1 MAIRPCIVSNK
12 RRYEMKKILVALML
26 VTLLSTFSSADDR
39 RRMGQGMG
47 EGMMG
52 GRMREM
58 MRDVMGMGSNP
69 WFRYG
74 VTLTLQNAEKLG
86 LTDKQKDQ
94 LDDIRIKYTKEII
107 RQDAEID
114 IAGMDLDKLLKEP
127 AVDLPKVRDTL
138 KKIYDMKVQMRYLR
152 IGAFVEARKVLT
164 EEQKGKLK
172 KLMEKPVAPMMM
184 GGMME
189 GMGEMMGG
197 GMMGG
202 ESGEKGPM
210 TQEKAAGEVTV
221 IATLKN
227 PDDIGGKED
236 LEFEVKLDT
245 HTVNLDKFDFEKGVL
260 LMDDKG
266 KTYKPSSTET
276 SGSGHH
282 REAEVYFKN
291 PGKVKSLELLVRDVG
306 GVKETVLKWEISPK
320 MMGE

>member
-1 MAIRPCIVSNK
+1 
-12 RRYEMKKILVALML
+12 MKKVLIALML
-26 VTLLSTFSSADDR
+26 VGLLSTFSSADER
-39 RRMGQGMG
+39 R
-47 EGMMG
+47 GMMG
-52 GRMREM
+52 GHMGEM
-58 MRDVMGMGSNP
+58 MKGMMGMGENP
-69 WFRYG
+69 WFHHG
-74 VTLTLQNAEKLG
+74 VSMTLMNAEKLG
-86 LTDKQKDQ
+86 LSDKQKEQ
-94 LDDIRIKYTKEII
+94 LEDLKDKYTKEII
-107 RQDAEID
+107 RQDAERQISE
-114 IAGMDLDKLLKEP
+114 MDMDKILK
-127 AVDLPKVRDTL
+127 ADDTDLSKVKDAL
-138 KKIYDMKVQMRYLR
+138 KKVEGIETQIRYIR
-152 IGAFVEARKVLT
+152 IEAFTEARKVLT

-184 GGMME
+184 KEMMGGMME
-189 GMGEMMGG
+189 GMEEMMGG

-245 HTVNLDKFDFEKGVL
+245 HTVNLDKFDFEKGIL

>member
-1 MAIRPCIVSNK
+1 
-12 RRYEMKKILVALML
+12 MKKVLIALLL
-26 VTLLSTFSSADDR
+26 VTSLSTYSQADER

-52 GRMREM
+52 GQMREM

-86 LTDKQKDQ
+86 LTDKQKEQ
-94 LDDIRIKYTKEII
+94 LEDVRIKYTKEII

-114 IAGMDLDKLLKEP
+114 IAEMDLDKLLKEP
-127 AVDLPKVRDTL
+127 AVDTAKVRDTL
-138 KKIYDMKVQMRYLR
+138 KKIYDMKAQMRYLR
-152 IGAFVEARKVLT
+152 VEAFVEARKVLT
-164 EEQKGKLK
+164 DEQREKLK

-184 GGMME
+184 MEMMEMMGGMGRKME
-189 GMGEMMGG
+189 GMGG

-210 TQEKAAGEVTV
+210 TREKAAGEVTV

-227 PDDIGGKED
+227 PDDIGGKEEV
-236 LEFEVKLDT
+236 EFEVKLDT
-245 HTVNLDKFDFEKGVL
+245 HTVNLDAFSFERNITLK
-260 LMDDKG
+260 DEKG
-266 KTYKPSSTET
+266 KTYNPASAKP

-282 REAEVYFKN
+282 REAEVRFKN

>member
-1 MAIRPCIVSNK
+1 
-12 RRYEMKKILVALML
+12 MKKILIALML
-26 VTLLSTFSSADDR
+26 VGLLSTFSSADER
-39 RRMGQGMG
+39 R
-47 EGMMG
+47 GMMG
-52 GRMREM
+52 GHMGEM
-58 MRDVMGMGSNP
+58 MKGMMGMGENP
-69 WFRYG
+69 WFHHG
-74 VTLTLQNAEKLG
+74 VSMTLMNAEKLG
-86 LTDKQKDQ
+86 LSDKQKEQ
-94 LDDIRIKYTKEII
+94 LEDLKDKYTKEII
-107 RQDAEID
+107 RQDAERQ
-114 IAGMDLDKLLKEP
+114 IAEMDMDKILK
-127 AVDLPKVRDTL
+127 ADDTDLSKVKDAL
-138 KKIYDMKVQMRYLR
+138 KKVEGIETQIRYIR
-152 IGAFVEARKVLT
+152 IEAFTEARKVLT

-172 KLMEKPVAPMMM
+172 KLMEKPVAPMMKEMM

-210 TQEKAAGEVTV
+210 TREKAAGEVTV

-245 HTVNLDKFDFEKGVL
+245 HAVNLDAFNFEKSVIL
-260 LMDDKG
+260 KDDKG
-266 KTYKPSSTET
+266 KTYKPSSAET

-291 PGKVKSLELLVRDVG
+291 PGKVKSLELLVKDVG